1 MTVKHL
7 IKCHG
12 SEVLVREEDGSYI
25 LSIQATTNP
34 LGFGSPL
41 ETFSEKEA
49 AIAAAEKFCG
59 LLTAA
64 KERGYYLESGYFVK
78 PDKEKLSV
86 KLCLQQELDENGWI
100 SEWISEREQV

>member
-12 SEVLVREEDGSYI
+12 SEILVREEDGSYI
-25 LSIQATTNP
+25 LSIQSSTNP

-41 ETFSEKEA
+41 ETFAEKEEAIQA
-49 AIAAAEKFCG
+49 ADKFCN

-64 KERGYYLESGYFVK
+64 KERGYYLENGYFVK

-86 KLCLQQELDENGWI
+86 KQCLQRELGEDGWI
-100 SEWISEREQV
+100 TELEQV

>member
-1 MTVKHL
+1 MTVQHL

-12 SEVLVREEDGSYI
+12 CEVLVREQDGAYI

-34 LGFGSPL
+34 LGFGRPL

-49 AIAAAEKFCG
+49 AIAAAEKFCA

-64 KERGYYLESGYFVK
+64 KERGYYLESGDFVK
-78 PDKEKLSV
+78 PDKARLSV
-86 KLCLQQELDENGWI
+86 KECLQKELDENGWI
-100 SEWISEREQV
+100 SEREQV